1 MMRTIIAGGRDFAN
15 TGMAFICLEPLV
27 KAGDIIISGH
37 ASGADMMGELYA
49 HKNKLQCELY
59 PADWKKYG
67 RAAGPIRNEQMA
79 KVADRLIAFWDG
91 KSRGTKSIIN
101 LAKKHGCEVIVFDY
115 YGNEV
120 EV

>member
-1 MMRTIIAGGRDFAN
+1 MRTIIAGGRDFTN
-15 TGMAFICLEPLV
+15 TGMAFICLESLV

-49 HKNKLQCELY
+49 QKNKLQCELY
-59 PADWKKYG
+59 PAEWEKYG

-91 KSRGTKSIIN
+91 KSRGTKSMIN
-101 LAKKHGCEVIVFDY
+101 LAKKYGCEIIVFDY
-115 YGNEV
+115 CGNEV
-120 EV
+120 LV